1 MEELDLKGLFNI
13 FWSKRIY
20 IVLII
25 AIFAVIGIIYSFAFV
40 TPEYKAE
47 TTLVLAKT
55 DDEQVQDQ
63 TGTSTGITQTDI
75 TLNQKLVSTYSEL
88 IRGKRVLKEVISN
101 LKIDETE
108 ESLKKKITVSQKKDT
123 EIIQIDVVHEDP
135 QQAKAIAG
143 EIVKAFA
150 AEVERIY
157 SINNVHIVDEAEVPL
172 EPYNI
177 NHIKDIAIFM
187 AIGVI
192 VSIAYV
198 LVSNMLDTT
207 IKYDEDIEKNLK
219 LTVLATIPLYSQDD
233 KGGRR

>member
-108 ESLKKKITVSQKKDT
+108 ESLKKKITVSQKK
-123 EIIQIDVVHEDP
+123 IQ
-135 QQAKAIAG
+135 
-143 EIVKAFA
+143 
-150 AEVERIY
+150 
-157 SINNVHIVDEAEVPL
+157 
-172 EPYNI
+172 
-177 NHIKDIAIFM
+177 
-187 AIGVI
+187 
-192 VSIAYV
+192 
-198 LVSNMLDTT
+198 
-207 IKYDEDIEKNLK
+207 K
-219 LTVLATIPLYSQDD
+219 LF
-233 KGGRR
+233 K